1 MKKTILAISLVCL
14 MLPMIFA
21 VENGNMYVG
30 IDPKLQLPSFDLT
43 NKEQITGLGFG
54 MGLEVGYQT
63 NDLWSAGFRTA
74 FQYYF
79 PYGEENTDCFM
90 IPLGLRLSKE
100 IPVTTTFSLLPF
112 LGTGGII
119 NVTKPEF
126 RPYIDMGLQLQF
138 YYDEKWNFFVG
149 YDANFSFNT
158 EAVLTQGVSLG
169 FRYYP
174 LREKSVLDIAVTK
187 DGNKIKIDVP
197 AIVFDPNL
205 TTFEEQPINIKRQN
219 KKVLDTVA
227 NLLKEY
233 EEYKVS
239 IEAYAN
245 AVLGTEEEKPVL
257 LRLSQGRADT
267 VKAELI
273 KRGIDAVRLNAVG
286 KGGRNSTDATA
297 NRRAEFIL
305 EK

>member
-1 MKKTILAISLVCL
+1 
-14 MLPMIFA
+14 
-21 VENGNMYVG
+21 
-30 IDPKLQLPSFDLT
+30 
-43 NKEQITGLGFG
+43 
-54 MGLEVGYQT
+54 
-63 NDLWSAGFRTA
+63 
-74 FQYYF
+74 
-79 PYGEENTDCFM
+79 
-90 IPLGLRLSKE
+90 
-100 IPVTTTFSLLPF
+100 
-112 LGTGGII
+112 
-119 NVTKPEF
+119 
-126 RPYIDMGLQLQF
+126 MGLQLQF

-174 LREKSVLDIAVTK
+174 LREKSALDIAITK

-227 NLLKEY
+227 NLLNEY
-233 EEYKVS
+233 EEYKVT